1 VTKFGIKCG
10 LRIMFTFYYT
20 KSTLKRFAITF
31 ANFAMALEG
40 LPYTVIRM
48 ITLLTPAMT
57 LA

>member
-1 VTKFGIKCG
+1 MGDGFTKFTDNVGKIW
-10 LRIMFTFYYT
+10 
-20 KSTLKRFAITF
+20 ITF